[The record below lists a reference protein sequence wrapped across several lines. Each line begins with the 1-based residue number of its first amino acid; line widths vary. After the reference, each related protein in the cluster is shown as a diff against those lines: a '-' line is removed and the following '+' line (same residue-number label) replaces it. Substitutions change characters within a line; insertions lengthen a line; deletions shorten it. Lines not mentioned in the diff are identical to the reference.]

1 MTETTDRIPPP
12 PSPPTLLDQPP
23 PLNSIQY
30 SLSGDSTDMGIDCDG
45 SLFHHANVGK
55 FSELIITLK
64 HRAALN
70 NRTGPPI
77 VYFDASWLARKF
89 AGHSMYD
96 RISDLVYI
104 FAMNGSS
111 VVVVLD
117 GPTRHHSKKARAAR
131 VMDAEQARFDSLLL
145 QKV

>member
-1 MTETTDRIPPP
+1 
-12 PSPPTLLDQPP
+12 
-23 PLNSIQY
+23 
-30 SLSGDSTDMGIDCDG
+30 MGIDRGG
-45 SLFHHANVGK
+45 SLFHHANVGE
-55 FSELIITLK
+55 FSQLIITLK

-77 VYFDASWLARKF
+77 VYFDASWFARKF

-131 VMDAEQARFDSLLL
+131 VMDALFDSLLL
-145 QKV
+145 QKVMLQKIESMRNNTDLTPAEVESTKDEIICIEKEIKSRLF